1 MTGPQSTEW
10 IQTGMDDTR
19 PAPAAPGP
27 LASFAWFVLC
37 GGGVSLAASA
47 AVPWAAELLPWPVA
61 NALITVV
68 TTLLCTELHA
78 LITFRTGRRAGWRR
92 HLQSAGSATVAYVVT
107 TAAVLT
113 LDALQPSAGMFWQ
126 QAVYLGASGAAG
138 IGRFLVLR
146 LVVFA
151 DSRKTAEVRA
161 QSPFP
166 SENDPGEPSGMGI
179 DKTIAEAGVVPPT
192 RSARRHGASANLWR
206 GSGQS
211 AAARA
216 MSPAASTPG
225 ASSGV
230 RCPVP
235 S

>member
-10 IQTGMDDTR
+10 IQTGTDDTH
-19 PAPAAPGP
+19 PAPAARSP

-47 AVPWAAELLPWPVA
+47 AVPWTAELLPWPVA

-78 LITFRTGRRAGWRR
+78 LVTFRTGRRAGWRR
-92 HLQSAGSATVAYVVT
+92 HLQSAGSATAAYVVT

-151 DSRKTAEVRA
+151 DSRNTAEVRA
-161 QSPFP
+161 RSPFQPEDDP
-166 SENDPGEPSGMGI
+166 SKPTGLGSDESL
-179 DKTIAEAGVVPPT
+179 AEAGAPPT
-192 RSARRHGASANLWR
+192 RSARWHGASADQWR
-206 GSGQS
+206 GSGQL

-235 S
+235 G